1 MFLNLTESSWWREV
15 QGGHGERRGE
25 QRADEE
31 KPQAGGEP
39 EVLHL
44 VSTLYIIY
52 IILIIIITIIITRRS
67 EKNPPAKTPKDPP
80 KTDAQKVQVPMSK
93 CG

>member
-1 MFLNLTESSWWREV
+1 MK
-15 QGGHGERRGE
+15 GGYGKRRGE

-44 VSTLYIIY
+44 VVNII
-52 IILIIIITIIITRRS
+52 ITNIIIIFIVIIIIAIITRRS